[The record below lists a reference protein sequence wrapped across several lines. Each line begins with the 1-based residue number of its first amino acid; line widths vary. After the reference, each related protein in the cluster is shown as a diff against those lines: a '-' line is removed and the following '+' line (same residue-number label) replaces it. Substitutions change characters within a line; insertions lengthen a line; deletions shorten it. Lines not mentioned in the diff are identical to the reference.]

1 MILSLENKDGKSLIF
16 LEHAR
21 LESGSGS
28 EMKAKAGSGSEKK
41 KKFGFTTRNSSLC
54 LD

>member
-28 EMKAKAGSGSEKK
+28 EMKAKAGSESEK